1 MPRIVVA
8 IAWVPTRMPTIQS
21 DCASIL
27 VVEDRRPPCSLPCC
41 DVVQLATCCSTSLVP
56 LTKTAGNHA
65 AQDGASPPTQTDGR
79 GLMKGRSTND
89 RGGPRLGYRSL
100 GRSFWVIARTFP
112 HPNPFAS
119 RCREHSDGGSA
130 RVRLVDTTCTGCFSS
145 FTYLS
150 VDRCRARM
158 RGRLNCN
165 RTIRTPERKFKLPIR
180 CIRRLRNQAQQQKC
194 AIKTHSAFRR
204 RIIRP
209 LICMKLSDF

>member
-41 DVVQLATCCSTSLVP
+41 DVVRLATCCSTSLVP

-119 RCREHSDGGSA
+119 RCRDHSDGDGA
-130 RVRLVDTTCTGCFSS
+130 HVRLMDTTCAGCSSS

-150 VDRCRARM
+150 VDRCHATISSM
-158 RGRLNCN
+158 LKGNTN
-165 RTIRTPERKFKLPIR
+165 DSRT
-180 CIRRLRNQAQQQKC
+180 
-194 AIKTHSAFRR
+194 
-204 RIIRP
+204 
-209 LICMKLSDF
+209 